1 MRCSGAPDRPVAEEP
16 MAVLNCAW
24 VTFWP
29 CIDAFS
35 KVVSADPLSTLLP
48 LFVMRLMNTPDD
60 CTDTS
65 PPDVTTWI
73 SWNESKLKYIGEEFE
88 AMSVMLPPSRFHWT
102 LLPDPKAAMP
112 NCWPEADPPTFTPE
126 STMDG
131 AMLMTCHGSR
141 AVGTFNI

>member
-1 MRCSGAPDRPVAEEP
+1 
-16 MAVLNCAW
+16 MAVLNSAR

-48 LFVMRLMNTPDD
+48 LFVIRLMNTPAD
-60 CTDTS
+60 CTETS
-65 PPDVTTWI
+65 PPAVTTWI
-73 SWNESKLKYIGEEFE
+73 SWNESKLKYAGEEFDD
-88 AMSVMLPPSRFHWT
+88 MSVMLPPSRFHWT
-102 LLPDPKAAMP
+102 LPLWPKAETV
-112 NCWPEADPPTFTPE
+112 NCCPEDEPPTFTPD

-141 AVGTFNI
+141 AVGIFNI